1 MSNASWANAIKLK
14 HMLDIYDLD
23 RELIAEPTKIT
34 LNSSALI
41 YLCFTNSTLKVIK
54 FGVV

>member
-1 MSNASWANAIKLK
+1 MSKALWANAIKLK

-23 RELIAEPTKIT
+23 RELIAEPTEIT

-41 YLCFTNSTLKVIK
+41 YLCFTNSTLKIIK